1 MAQPPIYEI
10 DVDGT
15 IRTDALHWEG
25 FPRILWETL
34 SEVDYTT
41 PPLYEVVSFWDQ
53 AVPYACTT
61 ATVLPHPEHSEW
73 ADLRM
78 MLFAQRGVESVESVA
93 MRILHTFCEQHP
105 DDVMLTTLGLFPAM
119 DPLDPAWRERI
130 SLIDVLLMTDP
141 PEVVVRQLLRL
152 LEAVYNMQVFHLST
166 QGMLSLVLMDSTTMR
181 DILTLDLQ
189 FERQTV
195 AHLQREIVALQD
207 ERIKWHQE
215 RAELTEQL
223 YARATL
229 SR

>member
-10 DVDGT
+10 DADGT

-34 SEVDYTT
+34 IEVGYTT
-41 PPLYEVVSFWDQ
+41 PPLYEVVYFWDQ
-53 AVPYACTT
+53 GVPYARTT

-73 ADLRM
+73 VNLSM
-78 MLFAQRGVESVESVA
+78 MFFAHRDVESVESAA

-105 DDVMLTTLGLFPAM
+105 DEVMLTTLGLFPGM

-130 SLIDVLLMTDP
+130 SVTDVLLMTDP

-152 LEAVYNMQVFHLST
+152 LEAVYNMQVFCLST
-166 QGMLSLVLMDSTTMR
+166 EGMLSVVVMNSMEVR

-189 FERQTV
+189 FE
-195 AHLQREIVALQD
+195 
-207 ERIKWHQE
+207 
-215 RAELTEQL
+215 
-223 YARATL
+223 
-229 SR
+229 